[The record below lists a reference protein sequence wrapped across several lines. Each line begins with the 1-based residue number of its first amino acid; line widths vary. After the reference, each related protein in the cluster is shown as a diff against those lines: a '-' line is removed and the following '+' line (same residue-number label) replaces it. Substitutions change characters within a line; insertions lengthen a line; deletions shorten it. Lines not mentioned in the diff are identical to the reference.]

1 MPVKINSFPITPAP
15 IVTFEKT
22 YSRNTLGAFA
32 AEYSITLNG
41 KFIAYKGNPVSSSSP
56 ASSVTMSTDAKY
68 STYSSEDDPV
78 SAIADTDLLG
88 TIMRKQE
95 HLRNIVSIGQST
107 GSPLLLEV
115 VGYDADEG
123 IKAYCEVDGITF
135 DDESRWTTRCGYTIT
150 LKTSKFISSTNNIF
164 EDGSSEDAFEYYIS
178 DATDEWSIEE
188 LDTYSATSD
197 NAYDQKRLYSVS
209 HTASAV
215 GKRVYGGAPPLEQAM
230 GYVQNIIGLGQNYMP
245 ASLLSVIV
253 GFSLYDRKLVET
265 TNKFTGSYQAVET
278 FTLGPQAA
286 IETVTVNIEQDLG
299 ALSRIS
305 INGNIKGLKT
315 ADIDDDDDVDS
326 YTNAL
331 AYWDAVK
338 TKIYDRANEFLGG
351 TCDLNT
357 LPTSSS
363 VGNNISEGVITYNYA
378 YDNRP
383 ANFITDALTE
393 DIQISDTYPGQIIN
407 VVPVIGRSQPIIQY
421 INSRSEYKRSMQ
433 LSVNMPFVNCAA
445 VKPPTGELA
454 AIYEMYKPAGTKV
467 YYSAPIENW
476 NPKTG
481 AFSYSVEWIF
491 EGPSS

>member
-1 MPVKINSFPITPAP
+1 
-15 IVTFEKT
+15 
-22 YSRNTLGAFA
+22 
-32 AEYSITLNG
+32 
-41 KFIAYKGNPVSSSSP
+41 
-56 ASSVTMSTDAKY
+56 
-68 STYSSEDDPV
+68 
-78 SAIADTDLLG
+78 
-88 TIMRKQE
+88 
-95 HLRNIVSIGQST
+95 
-107 GSPLLLEV
+107 
-115 VGYDADEG
+115 
-123 IKAYCEVDGITF
+123 
-135 DDESRWTTRCGYTIT
+135 
-150 LKTSKFISSTNNIF
+150 
-164 EDGSSEDAFEYYIS
+164 
-178 DATDEWSIEE
+178 
-188 LDTYSATSD
+188 
-197 NAYDQKRLYSVS
+197 
-209 HTASAV
+209 
-215 GKRVYGGAPPLEQAM
+215 
-230 GYVQNIIGLGQNYMP
+230 
-245 ASLLSVIV
+245 
-253 GFSLYDRKLVET
+253 
-265 TNKFTGSYQAVET
+265 
-278 FTLGPQAA
+278 LGPQAA
-286 IETVTVNIEQDLG
+286 IESVTVNIEQDLG

-315 ADIDDDDDVDS
+315 ADIDGEVDS

-331 AYWDAVK
+331 AYWDSVK

-481 AFSYSVEWIF
+481 SFSYSVEWIY
-491 EGPSS
+491 EQQNT

>member
-15 IVTFEKT
+15 VVTFEKT

-41 KFIAYKGNPVSSSSP
+41 KFVAYKGNPVSSP
-56 ASSVTMSTDAKY
+56 SSVTMSTDAEY

-78 SAIADTDLLG
+78 SAIADTGLLG

-95 HLRNIVSIGQST
+95 HLRNVVSIGQST
-107 GSPLLLEV
+107 GSPLLLEII
-115 VGYDADEG
+115 GYDADEG
-123 IKAYCEVDGITF
+123 IKAYCEVDGISF

-150 LKTSKFISSTNNIF
+150 LKASKFISSTNDIF
-164 EDGSSEDAFEYYIS
+164 EDGSSEDGFEYYIS

-188 LDTYSATSD
+188 LDTYTATPD
-197 NAYDQKRLYSVS
+197 NADDQKRLYSVS

-215 GKRVYGGAPPLEQAM
+215 GKRVYGGALPPLEQAM
-230 GYVQNIIGLGQNYMP
+230 GYVRNIIGLGQSYMP
-245 ASLLSVIV
+245 ESILSLVV
-253 GFSLYDRKLVET
+253 GVDLYDRKLVET

-286 IETVTVNIEQDLG
+286 IETVTINIEQDLG

-305 INGNIKGLKT
+305 IQGNIKGLKI
-315 ADIDDDDDVDS
+315 ADIDGEVDS

-331 AYWDAVK
+331 AYWDGVK

-351 TCDLNT
+351 NCDLNT

-363 VGNNISEGVITYNYA
+363 VGNNISEGVITYNYS

-445 VKPPTGELA
+445 VKPSTGDLA

-467 YYSAPIENW
+467 YYSAPIENF

-481 AFSYSVEWIF
+481 AYSYSIEWIY
-491 EGPSS
+491 EA

>member
-41 KFIAYKGNPVSSSSP
+41 KFVAYKGNPVSSSSP
-56 ASSVTMSTDAKY
+56 SSSVAMSTDAEY

-95 HLRNIVSIGQST
+95 HLRNVVSIGQST
-107 GSPLLLEV
+107 GLPLLLEII
-115 VGYDADEG
+115 GYDADEG
-123 IKAYCEVDGITF
+123 IKAYCEVDGISF

-150 LKTSKFISSTNNIF
+150 LKASKFISSTNDIF
-164 EDGSSEDAFEYYIS
+164 EDGSSEDGFEYYIS

-188 LDTYSATSD
+188 LDTYTATPDS
-197 NAYDQKRLYSVS
+197 AYDQKRLYSVS

-215 GKRVYGGAPPLEQAM
+215 GKRVYGGDPPLEQAM
-230 GYVQNIIGLGQNYMP
+230 GYVRNVIGFGRDNMP
-245 ASLLSVIV
+245 ESLLSLVV
-253 GFSLYDRKLVET
+253 GVDLYDRKLVET

-286 IETVTVNIEQDLG
+286 IESVTVNIEQDLG

-305 INGNIKGLKT
+305 IQGNIKGLKI
-315 ADIDDDDDVDS
+315 ADIDGDVDS

-331 AYWDAVK
+331 AYWDIVK
-338 TKIYDRANEFLGG
+338 TKIYDRANEFLAS

-363 VGNNISEGVITYNYA
+363 VGNNISEGVITYNYT

-467 YYSAPIENW
+467 YYSAPIENF

-481 AFSYSVEWIF
+481 AYSYSIEWIY
-491 EGPSS
+491 EA